1 MTLSSARP
9 CIPGN
14 EIFLQPKNFILNL
27 GVISRK
33 VTPSFFAADGRNRC
47 VVLHS
52 GKLLFHGTIYRY
64 KNKTFERRLI
74 GMKKNSLLFLF
85 VAVICTA
92 LMTGCNGSENNAD
105 PAPTPSDKVESSENI
120 PTLDEVISGTWSL
133 HAGFEQSG
141 ELVYVS
147 SDSAEYTFTF
157 DADNGF
163 SGVYRDSDGY
173 ISSTFAGI
181 YDVTNSKAAYKN
193 PYDWYYYAL
202 IEKDSIADSGEST
215 LLGRLG
221 EEGLHLIFEFR
232 ELDGEKLLY
241 EQKQRLY
248 FKR

>member
-1 MTLSSARP
+1 
-9 CIPGN
+9 
-14 EIFLQPKNFILNL
+14 
-27 GVISRK
+27 
-33 VTPSFFAADGRNRC
+33 
-47 VVLHS
+47 
-52 GKLLFHGTIYRY
+52 
-64 KNKTFERRLI
+64 
-74 GMKKNSLLFLF
+74 MKKILITLFI
-85 VAVICTA
+85 AVVSTA
-92 LMTGCNGSENNAD
+92 LMTGCNGN
-105 PAPTPSDKVESSENI
+105 ESSTGTASTPLDRAESPEAV

-141 ELVYVS
+141 ELAYVS

-163 SGVYRDSDGY
+163 SGVYRQSDGY
-173 ISSTFAGI
+173 IDSAFTGT

-193 PYDWYYYAL
+193 PYDWYYYAT

-221 EEGLHLIFEFR
+221 EQGLHLIFKFR

-241 EQKQRLY
+241 EENQRLY